1 MSNRRTNSM
10 RHTTEQFI
18 ERSKSKYGDKFSY
31 TKTNYINAHTNIT
44 IYCNLCNIEFET
56 SPNRHL
62 RSIDGCCLNCLR
74 IKIGNN
80 KRKPISKFITQSKDI
95 FGELK
100 YDYSLVDYKNKHTKI
115 KLKCI
120 ECDYIFEQTPH
131 THLSGNNGC
140 SICGKGKLNTESF
153 ITKSK
158 KIHINNEYDYSKVI
172 YVNANKKIIIQCNR
186 CGNDFKQTPGCHL
199 SGRGCKECSIKTRSI
214 NRTSNK
220 EDFVEKAN
228 KIFTQNE
235 YDYTNSI
242 YIKSDTNIDIYCNKC
257 NKIFI
262 LTPNKHLGGR
272 GCTSEKCKY
281 EKLKVNFIKK
291 ATEIFGIDKYDYSL
305 IDYKNYKQ
313 LKIRCIKCDY
323 IFEQDSGAHLLGQNG
338 CALCGITVKYDT
350 DTFIRKC
357 KLIHGGK
364 KFNFDNT
371 IYTGSNDNVKIYCN
385 LCKIEFTIIAS
396 KILMGRGCQKCGY
409 KIMSNKAT
417 YSTEDFISKSKEV
430 YGDNAYDYS
439 NVNYINSRTKIKLKC
454 NRCNNKYEQE
464 PRIHLTTSCCNSI
477 DKYKC
482 PKCFLWR
489 TGGKLCSYCIPQT
502 ENKKY
507 QKTKEYKIVEF
518 LRENIDINFIHNKS
532 VGKECTIDDREN
544 TNGHLYPDIRFDCLT
559 FNLIVEIDEFQH
571 RGSNYNCDERRMY
584 DIIAKLGMPCVF
596 IRYNPDNKDSNKNNL
611 LKEINKYL
619 EYNYEEIDFDDYGL
633 NVIYMYYD

>member
-1 MSNRRTNSM
+1 MSKRRTNSM

-62 RSIDGCCLNCLR
+62 RSIDGCCLNCQR

-257 NKIFI
+257 NEIFI

-272 GCTSEKCKY
+272 GCT
-281 EKLKVNFIKK
+281 N
-291 ATEIFGIDKYDYSL
+291 
-305 IDYKNYKQ
+305 N
-313 LKIRCIKCDY
+313 
-323 IFEQDSGAHLLGQNG
+323 
-338 CALCGITVKYDT
+338 
-350 DTFIRKC
+350 
-357 KLIHGGK
+357 
-364 KFNFDNT
+364 
-371 IYTGSNDNVKIYCN
+371 CN
-385 LCKIEFTIIAS
+385 
-396 KILMGRGCQKCGY
+396 
-409 KIMSNKAT
+409 
-417 YSTEDFISKSKEV
+417 
-430 YGDNAYDYS
+430 
-439 NVNYINSRTKIKLKC
+439 
-454 NRCNNKYEQE
+454 
-464 PRIHLTTSCCNSI
+464 
-477 DKYKC
+477 KC
-482 PKCFLWR
+482 PECFLWR
-489 TGGKLCSYCIPQT
+489 TGGKLCSYCIPQK

-507 QKTKEYKIVEF
+507 QKTKEYKIVKF
-518 LRENIDINFIHNKS
+518 LRENIDIEFIHNKS
-532 VGKECTIDDREN
+532 VGVECTLDDREN

-559 FNLIVEIDEFQH
+559 FNLIVEIDEFRH

-633 NVIYMYYD
+633 NVNYMYYD